1 METKKYPFYFKTTVI
16 LFGLV
21 LVVYI
26 LLNLR
31 DIFSPMAFAIIF
43 SILLNPLVGWFQR
56 KKVGRVGAIIFS
68 MLIAII
74 LVVGVV
80 YFLSSQIAGLG
91 ENLPLL
97 KQKFIDMLMQ
107 LQGWLQNHFGIKIGN
122 PVEMLKNAMSNSQ
135 AIVGKTVG
143 SALGTLAVVFL
154 LPVYIFMILFYKPLI
169 LSFLYEVFAE
179 ANSRQVNEILSQTKS
194 AIQSYMIGLLI
205 EALIVATLNSIA
217 LLILGV
223 EYAILLGVIGAILNM
238 IPYLGGIIAI
248 ALPVLMATVTKD
260 GFSTQFGIIIAY
272 AIIQFVDNNILVPR
286 IVSSK
291 VKINALVSILI
302 VLLGNALWG
311 VPGMFLSI
319 PTVAILKIIFDRV
332 DGLKPWG
339 RLLGDDVPTR
349 HLGQRWAKRRGKS
362 SVSEKLV
369 EGEKTSQ

>member
-1 METKKYPFYFKTTVI
+1 METKRYPFYLKSTVI

-21 LVVYI
+21 LVVYV
-26 LLNLR
+26 LFNLR
-31 DIFSPMAFAIIF
+31 DIFSTLAFAIIF
-43 SILLNPLVGWFQR
+43 SILLNPLVGWFQ
-56 KKVGRVGAIIFS
+56 KKTVGRVAAIVFS
-68 MLIAII
+68 MLIALI
-74 LVVGVV
+74 LVVSVV
-80 YFLSSQIAGLG
+80 YFLSSQIAGLA

-97 KQKFIDMLMQ
+97 KQKFIESLVQ
-107 LQGWLQNHFGIKIGN
+107 LQGWLQSHLGIKIGN
-122 PVEMLKNAMSNSQ
+122 PVEMLKKGLDNSQ
-135 AIVGKTVG
+135 ALVGKTVG
-143 SALGTLAVVFL
+143 SALGTLAVIFL

-179 ANSRQVNEILSQTKS
+179 ANSRQVNEILTQTKS

-205 EALIVATLNSIA
+205 EALIVAVLNSTA

-223 EYAILLGVIGAILNM
+223 EYAILFGVIGAILNM
-238 IPYLGGIIAI
+238 IPYIGGIVAI

-260 GFSTQFGIIIAY
+260 GFSTQLGIIIAY
-272 AIIQFVDNNILVPR
+272 AVIQFVDNNILVPR

-349 HLGQRWAKRRGKS
+349 HLGKRWAKRRGKS
-362 SVSEKLV
+362 SVAEKMV
-369 EGEKTSQ
+369 GNEKKDE